1 LETLIDA
8 HRASPYERVFAKFSG
23 LSKGS
28 GLILAGCL
36 FVLVSFA
43 GPAFAAPD
51 HPSETNPPS
60 CAVVDEAP
68 AKAKTHVPASAKSKP
83 HAPAPAKAQ
92 PHVQAST
99 KTQTHAPAPAKVN
112 PSAKSPIKSKTTA
125 VSKGKPK
132 SKTKP
137 VISAKTVAKAQAI
150 TAEIG
155 PALPD
160 NIENEISKFFGIRY
174 RLGGDGPAGIDCSGL
189 VKKVYSDVFGVSLPR
204 NSSEQS
210 RLSTLDTVAPEDLQ
224 TGDLVFFGQNRKRV
238 SHVGMYLSGGH
249 FLHAARSEGV
259 TISNLDDSYWKS
271 RFMFSKRFHGLEPIE
286 GPDGVT
292 DSEKDLARDSASFA
306 LSDSNAGGML
316 STLETGVRVND
327 SLELAL
333 SGFFERALSENDA
346 PAESPPV
353 ASSGPPESKES
364 ESAFR
369 LAAILSPLEWF
380 KLTPTVTQI
389 DTAGDR
395 SGRERDQRQK
405 IGLESWM
412 LLPTTKMSIFMGAN
426 ASNQENLLQN
436 PTAVS
441 PDWQTLNFALGLHY
455 TMSDSMRLSL
465 MGTHT
470 YYAPDAKLGDDP
482 SRRSPGLDDVSIQL
496 DIKF

>member
-36 FVLVSFA
+36 FVLVSFP

-51 HPSETNPPS
+51 QPSESNPPS

-68 AKAKTHVPASAKSKP
+68 AKAKTHVPASTKAKPPVPASVKAKP
-83 HAPAPAKAQ
+83 QVQPPAKA
-92 PHVQAST
+92 
-99 KTQTHAPAPAKVN
+99 N

-150 TAEIG
+150 TAEIA

-224 TGDLVFFGQNRKRV
+224 TGDLVFFGQGRKRV
-238 SHVGMYLSGGH
+238 SHVGMYLAGGH
-249 FLHAARSEGV
+249 FLHAARTEGV
-259 TISNLDDSYWKS
+259 TISKLDDSYWKS
-271 RFMFSKRFHGLEPIE
+271 RFMFSKRFHGLEVVE
-286 GPDGVT
+286 GPDAVT

-306 LSDSNAGGML
+306 LSDSEAGGML
-316 STLETGVRVND
+316 SLLETGVRVND

-333 SGFFERALSENDA
+333 SGFFQRALSESDA
-346 PAESPPV
+346 SADSSPV
-353 ASSGPPESKES
+353 ASSAPPESKES
-364 ESAFR
+364 EGGFR
-369 LAAILSPLEWF
+369 LAAILSPSEWF
-380 KLTPTVTQI
+380 KVAPSVTQI

-412 LLPTTKMSIFMGAN
+412 LLPTTKMAVFMGAH

-455 TMSDSMRLSL
+455 TLSDSMRLSL

-470 YYAPDAKLGDDP
+470 YYTPDAKLGDDP
-482 SRRSPGLDDVSIQL
+482 ARHNPGLDDVSIQL